1 MARRFTLAEAQNL
14 IPRVD
19 ILLREAVSLKTDYQ
33 EAEGVIQTMARRVTL
48 MGGMIVDRDQAVDA
62 KNRRDAVAAK
72 LRAVIEQVQEFGCLI
87 KDLDTGLIDFPTLLR
102 GVEVYLCWKLGE
114 SKIEFWHGVDEGFRG
129 RKAIDQDFR
138 DHHRGDRSH

>member
-1 MARRFTLAEAQNL
+1 MARRFTLSEAQSL

-19 ILLREAVSLKTDYQ
+19 SLLREAVSLKSDYL
-33 EAEGVIQTMARRVTL
+33 EAEHAIQAMARRVSL
-48 MGGMIVDRDQAVDA
+48 MGGMMVDRDQAVDA

-72 LRAVIEQVQEFGCLI
+72 LRGAIEQVQEYGCVI

-114 SKIEFWHGVDEGFRG
+114 TKIEFWHGVEEGFRG
-129 RKAIDQDFR
+129 RKAIDQDFL
-138 DHHRGDRSH
+138 DHHQGDRPQ

>member
-19 ILLREAVSLKTDYQ
+19 TLLREAVSLKSDYQ
-33 EAEGVIQTMARRVTL
+33 EAEQVIQAMAQRVSM
-48 MGGMIVDRDQAVDA
+48 MGGMMVDRDQAIDA
-62 KNRRDAVAAK
+62 KNRRDGVAAK
-72 LRAVIEQVQEFGCLI
+72 LRAAIEEVQDFGCVI

-114 SKIEFWHGVDEGFRG
+114 SKIAFWHGVDEGFRG
-129 RKAIDQDFR
+129 RKAINQDFL
-138 DHHRGDRSH
+138 DHHRGDRAQ